1 MFYYDPIFKLQ
12 LKITVTF
19 SYSICFILFQHV
31 LFPVF
36 IWYKTH
42 VLWNVMESIKHN
54 GAYLFPNQMFQ
65 QLHHISKENHPKGI
79 TSYNFIGISPK
90 RRIQP
95 STTNV
100 HEYAQSYIG
109 SYYTFFAWF
118 QFVLSNFFLFINIS
132 TTSSCS
138 LYFPVNIF
146 LLFLQIFF
154 VLLLSALHFSLLF
167 FMFWMFFLFCL
178 PPHRK
183 EISYFGICWNKQ
195 L

>member
-1 MFYYDPIFKLQ
+1 MKRDGIYQ
-12 LKITVTF
+12 TQWR
-19 SYSICFILFQHV
+19 LFV
-31 LFPVF
+31 SE
-36 IWYKTH
+36 
-42 VLWNVMESIKHN
+42 WNVPTMHN
-54 GAYLFPNQMFQ
+54 
-65 QLHHISKENHPKGI
+65 ISKENHPKGI
-79 TSYNFIGISPK
+79 TPYNFIGISPK

-95 STTNV
+95 STTKA
-100 HEYAQSYIG
+100 HDYAQSNIG
-109 SYYTFFAWF
+109 SYYTFFACF

-146 LLFLQIFF
+146 LFFF
-154 VLLLSALHFSLLF
+154 VLLISALHFSH
-167 FMFWMFFLFCL
+167 FFLCSGCFFSFFLL